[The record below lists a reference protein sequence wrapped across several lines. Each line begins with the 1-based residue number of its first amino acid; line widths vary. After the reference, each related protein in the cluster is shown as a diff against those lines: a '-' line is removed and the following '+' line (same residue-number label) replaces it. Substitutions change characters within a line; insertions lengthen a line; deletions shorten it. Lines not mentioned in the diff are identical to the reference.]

1 MQRKVGLVVS
11 GGGKRKER
19 EFWEQ
24 KRERKG
30 WPGQWQRVRERP

>member
-19 EFWEQ
+19 QNFESKRE
-24 KRERKG
+24 KNRERKG
-30 WPGQWQRVRERP
+30 